1 MTDKQHQKVFA
12 EFVFEQ
18 MSELSDVVYKSMF
31 GGYGFYQHGL
41 MFALVADEQ
50 LYFKAND
57 FLADEFI
64 ALGLKPFI
72 FQSKGKDMQLNYY
85 QAPETVF
92 EQAEQMRFWSEKAY
106 QCALRNFVAK
116 NTKPK
121 RSKK

>member
-1 MTDKQHQKVFA
+1 MTDKKRQKDFA

-18 MSELSDVVYKSMF
+18 MSEMPAVSYKSMF

-41 MFALVADEQ
+41 MFALVADEN

-57 FLADEFI
+57 FLIDEFV
-64 ALGLKPFI
+64 ALGLKPFVY
-72 FQSKGKDMQLNYY
+72 QTKGKDMQLNYY
-85 QAPETVF
+85 AAPEIVF
-92 EQAEQMRFWSEKAY
+92 EEAQQMRLWSEKAY

-116 NTKPK
+116 NTKSA